1 MRADAELQPRRA
13 DRIQVGPV
21 QVLLAEM
28 DKIAAFLDGEP
39 PVVVD
44 DELAAMRLAN
54 RLRRADLGAQ
64 FGLGAVLDAQ
74 LHQPDAVRHQPFAP
88 FRAVEDRVE
97 RVKHRRA
104 RRGR

>member
-1 MRADAELQPRRA
+1 MGADAEHEAGRA
-13 DRIQVGPV
+13 DGAQVRPV

-28 DKIAAFLDGEP
+28 DETAAFLDGEP

-44 DELAAMRLAN
+44 DQLAIVRLAD

-64 FGLGAVLDAQ
+64 LGLGPVLGAQ
-74 LHQPDAVRHQPFAP
+74 LHQPDAERHQPFQP

-97 RVKHRRA
+97 RVKHRPA